1 LAGDFPYP
9 RNRGSI
15 CYLGIGSNM
24 GDPELNC
31 REAAGRISG
40 ITGVKLLRTSSLYR
54 TEPVGMTDQ
63 PWFINAAAEI
73 RSYLTPGELLQAL
86 KDIEKAMGRET
97 VARWGPRII
106 DIDILLFGQEIID
119 EDNLVI
125 PHPEFHKRR
134 FALLPLN
141 ELAPYAI
148 HPAFGV
154 SIKGLLERVEDSST
168 VVLTGKAT

>member
-1 LAGDFPYP
+1 MAGDLPYS

-15 CYLGIGSNM
+15 CFLGIGSNM
-24 GDPELNC
+24 GDPEFNC

-40 ITGVKLLRTSSLYR
+40 ISGITVLRTSSLYR

-63 PWFINAAAEI
+63 PWFVNAAAEI
-73 RSYLTPGELLQAL
+73 RSYLPPGELLQAL
-86 KDIEKAMGRET
+86 KGIEKAMGRENA
-97 VARWGPRII
+97 VRWGPRII
-106 DIDILLFGQEIID
+106 DIDILLYGQEVID
-119 EDNLVI
+119 EGDLVI

-141 ELAPYAI
+141 EIAPYAI

-154 SIKGLLERVEDSST
+154 SVQGLLERVEDSST
-168 VVLTGKAT
+168 VVLIGKET